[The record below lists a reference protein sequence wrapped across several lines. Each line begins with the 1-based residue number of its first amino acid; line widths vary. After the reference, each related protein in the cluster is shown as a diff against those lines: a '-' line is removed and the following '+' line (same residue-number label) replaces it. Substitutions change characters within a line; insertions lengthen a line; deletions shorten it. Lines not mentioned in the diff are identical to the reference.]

1 MLKHKK
7 NRSLQS
13 TLGFTA
19 SGDMNVK
26 VCQQNDSQTEQCIRH
41 MQQQQQKRIMSLVYI

>member
-13 TLGFTA
+13 VLRFTI

-26 VCQQNDSQTEQCIRH
+26 VCQENDNLTVQCIRNYAT
-41 MQQQQQKRIMSLVYI
+41 KKEL